1 MLQEIPGFRFLM
13 ALEEAPRPL
22 VGPSTAARPSNGSGV
37 CHLDGQVQNLSILTP
52 SGASKRQL
60 HRLIH
65 LALEICVGL
74 KPESKLSTVELGRS
88 ARVHIMSQVRKHS
101 AAKHSAATPT
111 AATRTASRHRI
122 STASKQ
128 VTMVHLDSVHIRPH
142 HSEEIIEVFGTC
154 TMAHSRSTAS
164 IKNSSEAGS
173 CASAASQARSVHA
186 FTATL
191 SPRPQNLSGWALL
204 SFRVF

>member
-22 VGPSTAARPSNGSGV
+22 VGPSTAALPSNGSGV

-101 AAKHSAATPT
+101 AATPT
-111 AATRTASRHRI
+111 AATRTASRHRT
-122 STASKQ
+122 SSASKQ

-154 TMAHSRSTAS
+154 TMAHSRSTAG

-173 CASAASQARSVHA
+173 CASAAAQARSVHA

>member
-22 VGPSTAARPSNGSGV
+22 VGPSTTALPSNGSGV

-101 AAKHSAATPT
+101 AATHSAATPT
-111 AATRTASRHRI
+111 AATRTAARHRI

-173 CASAASQARSVHA
+173 CASAAAQARSVHA

>member
-22 VGPSTAARPSNGSGV
+22 VGPSTAALPSNGSGV

-101 AAKHSAATPT
+101 AATHSAATPT

-122 STASKQ
+122 PTASKQ

-154 TMAHSRSTAS
+154 TMAHSRSTAG

>member
-22 VGPSTAARPSNGSGV
+22 VGPSTAALPSNGSGV

-101 AAKHSAATPT
+101 AAKHSAVTPT
-111 AATRTASRHRI
+111 AATRTASRDRR

-154 TMAHSRSTAS
+154 TMSHSRSTAG

>member
-13 ALEEAPRPL
+13 ALEEAPGPL
-22 VGPSTAARPSNGSGV
+22 VGPSTAALPNNGSGV

-111 AATRTASRHRI
+111 AATRTAARHQT
-122 STASKQ
+122 STPRKR

-154 TMAHSRSTAS
+154 TMAHSRSTAG
-164 IKNSSEAGS
+164 IKNSPEAGS
-173 CASAASQARSVHA
+173 CASAAAQARSVHA

>member
-22 VGPSTAARPSNGSGV
+22 VGPSTAALPSNGSGV

-101 AAKHSAATPT
+101 AATHSAATPT

-154 TMAHSRSTAS
+154 TMAHSGSTAGT
-164 IKNSSEAGS
+164 KNSSEAGS
-173 CASAASQARSVHA
+173 CASAAAQARSVHA

>member
-22 VGPSTAARPSNGSGV
+22 VGPSTAALPSNGSGV

-101 AAKHSAATPT
+101 VAKHSAATPT

-154 TMAHSRSTAS
+154 TMAHSRSTAG
-164 IKNSSEAGS
+164 IKNSSEAGG
-173 CASAASQARSVHA
+173 CASAAAQARSVHA

>member
-13 ALEEAPRPL
+13 ALEEAPGPL
-22 VGPSTAARPSNGSGV
+22 VGPSTAALPNNGSGV

-101 AAKHSAATPT
+101 AAKHSATTPT
-111 AATRTASRHRI
+111 AATRTAARHQT
-122 STASKQ
+122 STPRKR

-154 TMAHSRSTAS
+154 TMAHSRSTAG
-164 IKNSSEAGS
+164 IKNSPEAGS
-173 CASAASQARSVHA
+173 CASAAAQARSVHA

>member
-13 ALEEAPRPL
+13 ALEEAPGPL
-22 VGPSTAARPSNGSGV
+22 VGPSTAALPNNGSGV

-111 AATRTASRHRI
+111 AATRTAARHQT
-122 STASKQ
+122 STPRKQ

-154 TMAHSRSTAS
+154 TMAHSRSTAG
-164 IKNSSEAGS
+164 IKNSPEAGS
-173 CASAASQARSVHA
+173 CASAAAQARSVHA